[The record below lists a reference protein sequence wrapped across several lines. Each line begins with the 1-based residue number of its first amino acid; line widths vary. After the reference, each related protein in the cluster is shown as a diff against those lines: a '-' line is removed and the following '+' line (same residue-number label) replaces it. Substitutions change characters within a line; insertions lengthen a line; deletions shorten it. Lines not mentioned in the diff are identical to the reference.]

1 LRYKLERVNDKKEK
15 TVFDYIK
22 DPNTGEMTW
31 KAREVEVEILED
43 ADRTSVVSDI
53 LKGAMTAE
61 EAKEKYQL
69 ASINSVYSWIG
80 KYMSQIKSV
89 SLQDEPNY
97 DDMANKS
104 KDDQIKELKAALKKA
119 QKEAE
124 LEKLRAHAYDKMID
138 LAEQHFN
145 IRCIVSV

>member
-1 LRYKLERVNDKKEK
+1 MRKRTK
-15 TVFDYIK
+15 TVIYYVQ
-22 DPNTGEMTW
+22 DPNTGEINCE
-31 KAREVEVEILED
+31 AREVDVEILED
-43 ADRTSVVSDI
+43 ADRISVVSDI
-53 LKGAMTAE
+53 LKVAMTAE

-124 LEKLRAHAYDKMID
+124 FEKLRAHAYDKMID

-145 IRCIVSV
+145 IPIRKKSGTKQ